1 MKATRIKNACY
12 LFLCLSQYK
21 LCVPLSIMICTLRVN
36 YIKFSSYICIM
47 AFWLKS
53 LLCAGIFFSTAFDR
67 GCFNITKWKTNEYV
81 LLSEPKDW
89 LCSVVTVPYVTAL
102 FTPAVKL
109 NIFRVITF
117 CLCEYLCILSVFWRK
132 KSPKKLFHNNI
143 ASLEGTVELWYLGHW
158 YLEYSD
164 ILKFLNSPSSTAYI
178 HKNFT
183 MFL

>member
-1 MKATRIKNACY
+1 MGK
-12 LFLCLSQYK
+12 LCLFF
-21 LCVPLSIMICTLRVN
+21 IIWT
-36 YIKFSSYICIM
+36 CIM

-89 LCSVVTVPYVTAL
+89 LCTVVTVPYVTAL

-117 CLCEYLCILSVFWRK
+117 CLCEYLCVLSMFWREK
-132 KSPKKLFHNNI
+132 KWKKKFHSNI
-143 ASLEGTVELWYLGHW
+143 ASLEGIY
-158 YLEYSD
+158 Y
-164 ILKFLNSPSSTAYI
+164 IKFLPYSSTI
-178 HKNFT
+178 LWIVNLLVFT
-183 MFL
+183 WLWSCSCITKS

>member
-36 YIKFSSYICIM
+36 YIKFLSYTCIM

-81 LLSEPKDW
+81 LAIVRTQRLAMYCGNGP
-89 LCSVVTVPYVTAL
+89 LCDCFIYPCCQIEHFQSNYILLVW
-102 FTPAVKL
+102 
-109 NIFRVITF
+109 IFVCT
-117 CLCEYLCILSVFWRK
+117 LCVLKKK
-132 KSPKKLFHNNI
+132 KSKKI
-143 ASLEGTVELWYLGHW
+143 ISQ
-158 YLEYSD
+158 
-164 ILKFLNSPSSTAYI
+164 
-178 HKNFT
+178 
-183 MFL
+183 

>member
-1 MKATRIKNACY
+1 MCTP
-12 LFLCLSQYK
+12 QYNDMYTTGK
-21 LCVPLSIMICTLRVN
+21 LYQIFI
-36 YIKFSSYICIM
+36 IYICIM

-117 CLCEYLCILSVFWRK
+117 CLCEYLCVLSVFWRK

-143 ASLEGTVELWYLGHW
+143 ASLEGTVEVWYLGHW

-164 ILKFLNSPSSTAYI
+164 ILKFLNSPSLTVYI

>member
-1 MKATRIKNACY
+1 
-12 LFLCLSQYK
+12 
-21 LCVPLSIMICTLRVN
+21 
-36 YIKFSSYICIM
+36 M

-117 CLCEYLCILSVFWRK
+117 CLCEYLCVLSVFWRK

-143 ASLEGTVELWYLGHW
+143 ASLEGTVEVWYLGHW
-158 YLEYSD
+158 YLEYSEVFKQSQFD
-164 ILKFLNSPSSTAYI
+164 CIYIKILPCSYNILSVNWFLPSYGNVYVLP
-178 HKNFT
+178 NF
-183 MFL
+183 L